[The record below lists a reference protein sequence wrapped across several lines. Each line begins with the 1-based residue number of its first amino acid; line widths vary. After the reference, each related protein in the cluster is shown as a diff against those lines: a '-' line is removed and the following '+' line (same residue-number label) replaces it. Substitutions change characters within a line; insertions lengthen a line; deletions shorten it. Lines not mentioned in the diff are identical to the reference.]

1 MGAPHALPRTP
12 SPVLPTPDSAVHP
25 IIHHPTIF
33 KFGFVELTGF
43 GLAVLMAFV
52 IAQIVCQREF
62 WRRGQNAESEA
73 MPDIVLAALIGTL
86 LGAKTYYVVLT
97 GDPSAFFS
105 RGGFVFWGGF
115 IGAVGLCYATIQY
128 KKLSF
133 PKIADVAGIGIA
145 AGYAVGRTGCWAVGD
160 DYGRPFSGLFATKF
174 PDGAPP
180 STAAVMSQQFG
191 VQFPAGTNM
200 SDVIAVYPTQLY
212 ETLMGFVMFVIL
224 WRFRKHAHLPG
235 WLFGMYCMLAGIERF
250 IVEFFR
256 AKDDRLVIG
265 FSTAQIIGIVIFLI
279 GVGIVATRS
288 KRREPLATA

>member
-25 IIHHPTIF
+25 SIHHPTVF

-235 WLFGMYCMLAGIERF
+235 WLFGMYCILAGIERF

-288 KRREPLATA
+288 KRSEPLATA

>member
-1 MGAPHALPRTP
+1 M
-12 SPVLPTPDSAVHP
+12 HP
-25 IIHHPTIF
+25 IIHHPTVF
-33 KFGFVELTGF
+33 KFGFLELTGF

-62 WRRGQNAESEA
+62 WRRGQNAEADA

-86 LGAKTYYVVLT
+86 IGAKTYYVVLT

-115 IGAVGLCYATIQY
+115 IGSVALCYATIKY

-133 PKIADVAGIGIA
+133 LKIADVAGIGIA
-145 AGYAVGRTGCWAVGD
+145 AGYSVGRTGCWAVGD
-160 DYGRPFSGLFATKF
+160 DYGRPFNGFFATQF
-174 PDGAPP
+174 PEGAPP

-191 VQFPAGTNM
+191 VQFPAGTNP

-212 ETLMGFVMFVIL
+212 ETIMGFVMFAIL

-235 WLFGMYCMLAGIERF
+235 WLFGMYCILAGIERF

-256 AKDDRLVIG
+256 AKDDRLVMG
-265 FSTAQIIGIVIFLI
+265 FSTAQIIGVAILAI
-279 GVGIVATRS
+279 GVAMMAARS
-288 KRREPLATA
+288 KRPTPLAQS

>member
-1 MGAPHALPRTP
+1 M
-12 SPVLPTPDSAVHP
+12 HP
-25 IIHHPTIF
+25 IIHHPTVF
-33 KFGFVELTGF
+33 KFGFLELTGF

-62 WRRGQNAESEA
+62 WRRGQNAESDA

-86 LGAKTYYVVLT
+86 IGAKTYYVVLT
-97 GDPSAFFS
+97 GDPSAFLS

-128 KKLSF
+128 KKLNF
-133 PKIADVAGIGIA
+133 LKIADVAGIGIA

-160 DYGRPFSGLFATKF
+160 DYGRPFSGFFATQF
-174 PDGAPP
+174 PEGAPP

-224 WRFRKHAHLPG
+224 WRFRKHTNLPG
-235 WLFGMYCMLAGIERF
+235 WLFGLYCILAGIERF

-265 FSTAQIIGIVIFLI
+265 FSTAQIIGMAIFLI

-288 KRREPLATA
+288 KRSKPLATA